1 MNSGLMIIPASMRGY
16 EKEDEMNEGQADIGT
31 CVMQAM
37 PELQLQLRTHNYYMG
52 TFDAFRRS
60 SFSLK
65 ALCSST
71 F

>member
-1 MNSGLMIIPASMRGY
+1 MGVLVNNGLMIIPASTRGY

-52 TFDAFRRS
+52 AYAVFRWS
-60 SFSLK
+60 SFR
-65 ALCSST
+65 
-71 F
+71 